1 MVEGS
6 ELRRALVAQMSAT
19 ASNQDRIESY
29 QILEQFKKINP
40 AQQVKAIGQLSQ
52 ENDENIKH
60 AAKGIALKIFIWTF
74 KNQINAIASTFIF
87 ENI

>member
-40 AQQVKAIGQLSQ
+40 GLQVKAIGQLSQ
-52 ENDENIKH
+52 DNDENIKH
-60 AAKGIALKIFIWTF
+60 AAKGIVLSFRKPDRGYLTPFFRNFLA
-74 KNQINAIASTFIF
+74 
-87 ENI
+87 

>member
-40 AQQVKAIGQLSQ
+40 GLQVKAIGQLSQ
-52 ENDENIKH
+52 DNDENIKH
-60 AAKGIALKIFIWTF
+60 AAKGIVLSSQKSDRGYLTPFF
-74 KNQINAIASTFIF
+74 LRQLRNLF
-87 ENI
+87 E